1 MTADFF
7 CFLVTLTKKRKTKNG
22 MNLTIE
28 MKVFH
33 PLFHS
38 TFYRTGSMQA
48 CKSTTYT
55 HTEKKTNSRV
65 DFRFLRMNCCKMP
78 SLLSGTSHRAAA
90 FQFVALCFSHDFLTV
105 KQNQKM
111 RYSRDCIVE
120 VLMGHRNHTK
130 YRKIKLKYVYMLANW
145 MT

>member
-1 MTADFF
+1 VSGSFYFLFLVKATKNEKKISCPVCLFCLKMTADFF

-55 HTEKKTNSRV
+55 HTEKKPTAELIL
-65 DFRFLRMNCCKMP
+65 DFC
-78 SLLSGTSHRAAA
+78 G
-90 FQFVALCFSHDFLTV
+90 
-105 KQNQKM
+105 
-111 RYSRDCIVE
+111 
-120 VLMGHRNHTK
+120 
-130 YRKIKLKYVYMLANW
+130 
-145 MT
+145 